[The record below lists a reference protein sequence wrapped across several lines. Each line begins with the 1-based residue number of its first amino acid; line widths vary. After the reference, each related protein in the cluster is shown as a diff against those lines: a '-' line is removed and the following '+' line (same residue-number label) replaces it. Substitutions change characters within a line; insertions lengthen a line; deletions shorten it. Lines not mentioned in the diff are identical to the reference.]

1 MGGRPSREPLH
12 PADDPARHRR
22 PDPRRHGPD
31 ERLRLLLPPER
42 DQARPRRTAR
52 AMDQRWGRV
61 QLAAAPPPVDV
72 HAGRLGDRGATR
84 RQRHRVVQRARAD
97 AAHEGHARR
106 DPVPGLVARRGPR
119 PAVQSHAV
127 RPDVPVVGQRRGP
140 RPRPLPVVLPA
151 RRDVRRRP
159 REARHVHVP
168 GVARPLLRRRL
179 RRASARRGGPH
190 LVPQHPGPHL
200 VHGDG
205 VHGGL
210 LRRLRPRGGG
220 GLRPLGRP
228 PHLAGQEAMDVGQPR
243 VRLRVGSRA
252 DRRRRA
258 VCRADGRRL
267 HRQPAGFQLPPAVRD
282 ADLQPVL
289 VPDPGDWSGPRG
301 EPGCSGLAGSGR
313 QEGTGGR
320 GRHAATAG
328 RADHGVEPGQRAS
341 RPPRRPRARRA
352 VHDRRAPRRRRSAR
366 P

>member
-1 MGGRPSREPLH
+1 MGGRPSREPLR

-52 AMDQRWGRV
+52 AVDQRRGRV

-140 RPRPLPVVLPA
+140 CPRPLPVVLPA
-151 RRDVRRRP
+151 RRDLRRRP

-267 HRQPAGFQLPPAVRD
+267 HRQPAGFQLPR
-282 ADLQPVL
+282 
-289 VPDPGDWSGPRG
+289 SRTRRGP
-301 EPGCSGLAGSGR
+301 SASAGTRSGR
-313 QEGTGGR
+313 LERPTRRTGMR
-320 GRHAATAG
+320 RSRWQWTAG
-328 RADHGVEPGQRAS
+328 GHGWAWPSRGHCRRADHGVEPGHRAP

-352 VHDRRAPRRRRSAR
+352 VHDRRALRRRRSAR